1 MSNLAIAVM
10 SDPTK
15 TREIEPVKVAVVGV
29 TGYAG
34 FELAKLLLR
43 HPHVEKATFYLRE
56 SNANVRCLTEL
67 FPQLRGWGDA
77 PCRALSVEAVATS
90 DAEVVFLSTPHEA
103 SLELVPALLAANPK
117 LRIIDLSGAFRFRE
131 PETFAKWYKLPA
143 PNAEILGEAVYGL
156 PELYADA
163 LLKARVVGNPGC
175 YPTSVILGLLP
186 LIESKWIDMSRG
198 IVCDCKS
205 GVTGAGK
212 EPKREMQFA
221 EVNENF
227 RAYGL
232 FTHRHTPEVS
242 DHLGLAAEDFVF
254 TTHLL
259 PVDRGILSTLYVRLK
274 PKRNA
279 AEIESLYR
287 QFYAGRP
294 MVRVMPSGT
303 LPELQFVTHTNF
315 CDIGFALD
323 ATGERLVVVSCLDNL
338 GKGAAGQAVQNLNG
352 MRGYPET
359 AGLI

>member
-1 MSNLAIAVM
+1 MT
-10 SDPTK
+10 DPT
-15 TREIEPVKVAVVGV
+15 RVAVVGV

-34 FELAKLLLR
+34 FELARLLLR
-43 HPHVEKATFYLRE
+43 HPHIDKPTFFLRE
-56 SNANVRCLTEL
+56 SHAHVRCLTEV

-77 PCRALSVEAVATS
+77 PCKTLSVDAVAAS
-90 DAEVVFLSTPHEA
+90 GAEVVFLSTPHEA
-103 SLELVPALLAANPK
+103 SLELVPQLLAANPA
-117 LRIIDLSGAFRFRE
+117 LRIVDLSGAFRFRQ

-143 PNAEILGEAVYGL
+143 PDARILAETVYGL

-163 LLKARVVGNPGC
+163 LPKARVVGNPGC
-175 YPTSVILGLLP
+175 YPTSVILGLKP
-186 LIESKWIDMSRG
+186 LIDAGWINMARG

-205 GVTGAGK
+205 GATGAGK
-212 EPKREMQFA
+212 EAKREMQFV

-242 DHLGLAAEDFVF
+242 DHLGLASKDFVF

-259 PVDRGILSTLYVRLK
+259 PVDRGILSTLYVWLDPVRKLD
-274 PKRNA
+274 
-279 AEIESLYR
+279 EVESLFR
-287 QFYAGRP
+287 KFYAGKP
-294 MVRVMPSGT
+294 MVRVMPAGS
-303 LPELQFVTHTNF
+303 LPELQHVAHTNF

-323 ATGERLVVVSCLDNL
+323 PSGERLIVVSCLDNL

-359 AGLI
+359 AGLL

>member
-1 MSNLAIAVM
+1 MNDSC
-10 SDPTK
+10 
-15 TREIEPVKVAVVGV
+15 RVAVVGV

-34 FELAKLLLR
+34 FELARLLLR
-43 HPHVEKATFYLRE
+43 HPQIEKPTFFLRDG
-56 SNANVRCLTEL
+56 NANVRCLTEL

-77 PCRALSVEAVATS
+77 PCFPLSAEAVAAS
-90 DAEVVFLSTPHEA
+90 GAEVVFLSTPHEA
-103 SLELVPALLAANPK
+103 SIELVPALLAANPA
-117 LRIIDLSGAFRFRE
+117 LRVVDLSGAFRFRD
-131 PETFAKWYKLPA
+131 PETFMAWYKLPA
-143 PNAEILGEAVYGL
+143 PDTETLAQAVYGL

-163 LLKARVVGNPGC
+163 LPSARIVGNPGC
-175 YPTSVILGLLP
+175 YPTSVILGLRP
-186 LIESKWIDMSRG
+186 LVEAGWINQARG

-212 EPKREMQFA
+212 EPKRDTQFV

-227 RAYGL
+227 RAYNV

-242 DHLGLAAEDFVF
+242 EHLGLTSENFVF

-259 PVDRGILSTLYVRLK
+259 PVDRGILSTLYVWLDGSREADK
-274 PKRNA
+274 
-279 AEIESLYR
+279 IEALYR
-287 QFYAGRP
+287 KFYAGRP
-294 MVRVMPSGT
+294 MVRVMSAGT
-303 LPELQFVTHTNF
+303 LPELRNVTHTNF

-323 ATGERLVVVSCLDNL
+323 HSGERLVIVSCLDNL

>member
-1 MSNLAIAVM
+1 MSIRSRAAV
-10 SDPTK
+10 
-15 TREIEPVKVAVVGV
+15 IGV

-34 FELAKLLLR
+34 FELARLLLR
-43 HPHVEKATFYLRE
+43 HPHIDKPTFFLRE
-56 SNANVRCLTEL
+56 SHANVRCLTEL

-77 PCRALSVEAVATS
+77 PCKTLSVDAVAS
-90 DAEVVFLSTPHEA
+90 GGAEVVFLSTPHDA
-103 SLELVPALLAANPK
+103 SLELVPQLLAANPAIK
-117 LRIIDLSGAFRFRE
+117 IIDLSGAFRFRH

-143 PNAEILGEAVYGL
+143 PDSKILAETVYGL

-163 LLKARVVGNPGC
+163 LPKARVVGNPGC
-175 YPTSVILGLLP
+175 YPTSVILGLKP
-186 LIESKWIDMSRG
+186 LIDAGWINASRG

-205 GVTGAGK
+205 GATGAGK
-212 EPKREMQFA
+212 EAKREMQFV

-242 DHLGLAAEDFVF
+242 DHLGLASKDFVF

-259 PVDRGILSTLYVRLK
+259 PVDRGILSTLYVWLNPVRKLD
-274 PKRNA
+274 
-279 AEIESLYR
+279 EVESLFR
-287 QFYAGRP
+287 KFYAGKP
-294 MVRVMPSGT
+294 MVRVMPAGS
-303 LPELQFVTHTNF
+303 LPELQHVAHTNF

-323 ATGERLVVVSCLDNL
+323 PSGERLIVVSCLDNL

-359 AGLI
+359 AGLL